1 MKKKKLAYE
10 FDSARHIH
18 FLNGAQLLSTTGV
31 LKVLA
36 KPLTWWASG
45 MACGKFGWL
54 NKKKFT
60 EEERRDTA
68 ATYLSEIKDMDT
80 DEYLVRLDE
89 AYVAHNVKKEAAA
102 EGGVDLHAVVELYIR
117 SKIAGTRFQHEA
129 EDKIESFIKWADKEV
144 KEFLFAEAH
153 CFSARLGV
161 GGITDF
167 GCVLKSGASMLADVK
182 SSKEAYDD
190 QFFQLGGY
198 DIQIAENGVFTE
210 DGRKLGVKLKKP
222 FELHGIFFFGGPK
235 GFQEPAIRRTVSL
248 HKQAFEYCVGLTK
261 VFSGM
266 KG

>member
-1 MKKKKLAYE
+1 MRKKALKYE
-10 FDSARHIH
+10 FDTQHHIH

-60 EEERRDTA
+60 EEERA
-68 ATYLSEIKDMDT
+68 ASALKMLSKFASMGV
-80 DEYLVRLDE
+80 DEYVQLCDD
-89 AYVAHNVKKEAAA
+89 AYAAHNVKKEAAA

-129 EDKIESFIKWADKEV
+129 EDRIAPFIKWADKEV

-167 GCVLKSGASMLADVK
+167 GCVLKSGVSMLADVK

-210 DGRKLGVKLKKP
+210 DGKKLGVKLKKP
-222 FELHGIFFFGGPK
+222 FELHGIFFFGGPG
-235 GFQEPAIRRTVSL
+235 GFQEPAIRRAVDL
-248 HKQAFEYCVGLTK
+248 HKRAFEYCVGLTN
-261 VFSGM
+261 VFAGM